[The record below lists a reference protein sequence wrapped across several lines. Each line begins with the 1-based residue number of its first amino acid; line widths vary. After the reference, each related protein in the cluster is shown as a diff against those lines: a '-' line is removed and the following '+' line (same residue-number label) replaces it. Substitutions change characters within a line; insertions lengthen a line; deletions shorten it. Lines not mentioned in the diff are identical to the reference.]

1 MVYLLYQI
9 SLRAETLEGLSS
21 SSIETINITES
32 LTFFLANFIKKS
44 PFWDVWIGSKDH
56 ILTCLN
62 PSEGSPNVFKIEM
75 ASFYQIEVN
84 HRIYSQTLTLK
95 KSKQRLNGIETVHWA
110 QASSCN
116 VASKKT
122 KWVLIYFIYLFD
134 KSLVGKYNKYDKT
147 EWNRWLKHWKWDKV
161 TKLNFILQWQQT
173 RLHLPK
179 FDSDRWNNIEISTSK
194 MQKKTSKKAQ
204 ATEKTFTLRHLDQIL
219 HWRFSVWLPVLGHQI
234 ATFWNTFDI

>member
-9 SLRAETLEGLSS
+9 SLRAETLKGLSS

-95 KSKQRLNGIETVHWA
+95 KLKQRLRMVLKLCIGHR
-110 QASSCN
+110 QAL
-116 VASKKT
+116 VTLLRKKQNEF
-122 KWVLIYFIYLFD
+122 LYIFSIYLI
-134 KSLVGKYNKYDKT
+134 N
-147 EWNRWLKHWKWDKV
+147 
-161 TKLNFILQWQQT
+161 
-173 RLHLPK
+173 HL
-179 FDSDRWNNIEISTSK
+179 
-194 MQKKTSKKAQ
+194 
-204 ATEKTFTLRHLDQIL
+204 
-219 HWRFSVWLPVLGHQI
+219 
-234 ATFWNTFDI
+234 